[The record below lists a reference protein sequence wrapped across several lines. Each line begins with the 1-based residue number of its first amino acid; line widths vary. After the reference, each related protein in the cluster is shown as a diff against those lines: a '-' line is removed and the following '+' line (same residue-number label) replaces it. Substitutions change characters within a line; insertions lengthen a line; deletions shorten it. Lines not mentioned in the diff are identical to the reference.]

1 MDLTT
6 NRGSLVEA
14 CSNEK
19 KGKKMKTAIAA
30 ATCVLMASA
39 ASAQD
44 MDWKYA
50 LTAYLWTTKTGVSA
64 ETPTGETVEAEL
76 SFSDALKD
84 LDFAFMGA
92 FEARKGKWAFL
103 FDGIY
108 TKISGSA
115 TAEAGAGGPSVNGA
129 LALRQKLFSGA
140 LAYRLPAEAVALDLL
155 AGLRYNHLDANLTL
169 SSGPA
174 ALATGVGTG
183 WTDPF
188 VGLRLRLP
196 LNRQW
201 TLTGYGD
208 VGGFDPGSDLSW
220 QASIGLRYAISGQF
234 TADFGYRILKSEYE
248 TGGFLYDMRNDG
260 LYAGVGIGF

>member
-1 MDLTT
+1 MHNTLLS
-6 NRGSLVEA
+6 RIIAGSL
-14 CSNEK
+14 
-19 KGKKMKTAIAA
+19 
-30 ATCVLMASA
+30 LA
-39 ASAQD
+39 ASATAFAGTDVAAADAPAWQFE
-44 MDWKYA
+44 
-50 LTAYLWTTKTGVSA
+50 LTPYLWATRLNGEVKVGRL
-64 ETPTGETVEAEL
+64 PTAQVDMSFPDIL
-76 SFSDALKD
+76 SD
-84 LDFAFMGA
+84 LDFGFMTA

-169 SSGPA
+169 SSGPV

-188 VGLRLRLP
+188 VGLRLRFP

>member
-1 MDLTT
+1 MSEPAVLYAAEGGVATLTM
-6 NRGSLVEA
+6 NRPQ
-14 CSNEK
+14 
-19 KGKKMKTAIAA
+19 
-30 ATCVLMASA
+30 VLN
-39 ASAQD
+39 
-44 MDWKYA
+44 A
-50 LTAYLWTTKTGVSA
+50 LN
-64 ETPTGETVEAEL
+64 
-76 SFSDALKD
+76 D
-84 LDFAFMGA
+84 
-92 FEARKGKWAFL
+92 
-103 FDGIY
+103 
-108 TKISGSA
+108 
-115 TAEAGAGGPSVNGA
+115 
-129 LALRQKLFSGA
+129 
-140 LAYRLPAEAVALDLL
+140 DLL
-155 AGLRYNHLDANLTL
+155 AGLRYNHFDANLTL

-188 VGLRLRLP
+188 VGLRLRFP